1 MLYLCFMKKLAVF
14 VSGSG
19 TNMEHIARYFAG
31 SNETRVGL
39 VVCNKHGVGAIE
51 RAQRMGIPLHMITR
65 DDLEQP
71 SRIIRILRH
80 NQIDFIVLAGFLWLL
95 PEALI
100 KEFSGRIVNIHPALL
115 PAYGGKGMFGMRVH
129 QAVVAAGEKF
139 SGITIHYVDEQYDRG
154 AIIFQA
160 IIALRPDETPES
172 LAERIHA
179 LEYEHYPRVIE
190 NLIRAL

>member
-1 MLYLCFMKKLAVF
+1 MKKLAVF